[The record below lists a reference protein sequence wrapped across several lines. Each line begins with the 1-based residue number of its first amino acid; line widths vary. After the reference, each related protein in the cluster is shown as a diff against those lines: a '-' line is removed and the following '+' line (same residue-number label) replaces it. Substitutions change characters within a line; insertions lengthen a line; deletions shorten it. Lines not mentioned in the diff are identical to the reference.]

1 MVQLPALTG
10 ARWVTSWQ
18 RDSVATAVTAA
29 LAACYLAGVVSVSR
43 RRGRRWPLWRTVS
56 FLAGLG
62 VCLLAT
68 SSSIAVYDMVMFSAH
83 MLGHLALVMVAPA
96 LLAGGRPMTLAL
108 HAAGNPWHRRLRAM
122 VRSRAAGL
130 WFCPPVALA
139 SYAVVIVGTHLTG
152 LMGVIMAH
160 PWAGQLEHLV
170 YVLVGYQFFA
180 LVIGGDPLRWRLSM
194 PAKELLLAVAMAVD
208 TFTGVILLQSSQ
220 AISMAGPS
228 PPHFDPLADTRLGG
242 AIMWVGGDAIMAVI
256 MVIVAVAW
264 VRLPE
269 RRRRESRS
277 WLEQARRDTFI
288 AHTAAVSE
296 TQAIGDVDTDEQA
309 RAAYNAWL
317 KRLDRT
323 R

>member
-1 MVQLPALTG
+1 
-10 ARWVTSWQ
+10 
-18 RDSVATAVTAA
+18 
-29 LAACYLAGVVSVSR
+29 
-43 RRGRRWPLWRTVS
+43 
-56 FLAGLG
+56 
-62 VCLLAT
+62 
-68 SSSIAVYDMVMFSAH
+68 
-83 MLGHLALVMVAPA
+83 
-96 LLAGGRPMTLAL
+96 
-108 HAAGNPWHRRLRAM
+108 
-122 VRSRAAGL
+122 
-130 WFCPPVALA
+130 
-139 SYAVVIVGTHLTG
+139 
-152 LMGVIMAH
+152 
-160 PWAGQLEHLV
+160 
-170 YVLVGYQFFA
+170 
-180 LVIGGDPLRWRLSM
+180 M